1 MPLIPARSTSG
12 ILWPTPPEDAMRI
25 PRFVF
30 VPFLPCL
37 CISPAADADQWFLS
51 QKQLIFVTIP

>member
-1 MPLIPARSTSG
+1 MH
-12 ILWPTPPEDAMRI
+12 I

-37 CISPAADADQWFLS
+37 CISLAADADHWFLS
-51 QKQLIFVTIP
+51 QKQPIFVTIP